1 MLITEHS
8 EGDMRRLRSS
18 KALREGRYVHVP
30 DDVAL
35 FHILVIFYKDKIIK
49 EVFGLVFKSY
59 VWLHAVEEMDI
70 DISYGCKSDV
80 DGISNV
86 PPRWI
91 VIRMINYVVVRIHA
105 RIS

>member
-1 MLITEHS
+1 MLVTEEP

-18 KALREGRYVHVP
+18 KTLREGRYVHVP

-59 VWLHAVEEMDI
+59 VGLHAV
-70 DISYGCKSDV
+70 
-80 DGISNV
+80 
-86 PPRWI
+86 
-91 VIRMINYVVVRIHA
+91 
-105 RIS
+105 